1 MSKKLVTF
9 LVFSLYAPLAAFS
22 ADDPSR
28 ARLYIPVS
36 TNATVSG
43 CATCEIKVSGYSARY
58 IFGFGLG
65 LGVTS
70 SKASV
75 SGDAS
80 ANNSSLSIADYSYD
94 SGPMIDISYTFGS
107 DFTFTVGYGV
117 GSSPTSDLNIPDDSY
132 SKDWKLE
139 GKSASSS
146 FLGLGYNLGSIEIL
160 LALRSVEAAY
170 DQSYTFSGM
179 PLKFDN
185 KSSWNTTDI
194 GIGFTF

>member
-1 MSKKLVTF
+1 MYKKIVSY
-9 LVFSLYAPLAAFS
+9 LVFSLFVPLVALG

-28 ARLYIPVS
+28 ARLYIPAS
-36 TNATVSG
+36 TSSIVSG
-43 CATCEIKVSGYSARY
+43 CTTCELKVSGYSARY

-117 GSSPTSDLNIPDDSY
+117 GSSPTTDVKSSANL
-132 SKDWKLE
+132 KLE
-139 GKSASSS
+139 GKSAANF
-146 FLGLGYNLGSIEIL
+146 FLGLGYSFGIYEVL
-160 LALRSVEAAY
+160 LALRSVSATY
-170 DQSYTFSGM
+170 DITLGGTPISQVDSTWS
-179 PLKFDN
+179 
-185 KSSWNTTDI
+185 TTDI

>member
-1 MSKKLVTF
+1 MYKKITSYFVL
-9 LVFSLYAPLAAFS
+9 SLFAPLVALGDS
-22 ADDPSR
+22 SR
-28 ARLYIPVS
+28 ARLYIPAS
-36 TNATVSG
+36 TSTTVSG
-43 CATCEIKVSGYSARY
+43 CTTCELKVSGYSARY

-107 DFTFTVGYGV
+107 DFTFTLGTGV
-117 GSSPTSDLNIPDDSY
+117 GTSPTTDVITSANVNL
-132 SKDWKLE
+132 K
-139 GKSASSS
+139 GKSAANS
-146 FLGLGYNLGSIEIL
+146 FLGLGYNFGSIEIL
-160 LALRSVEAAY
+160 LGMRSVNANLN
-170 DQSYTFSGM
+170 QSYTHEYFGPVSYVA
-179 PLKFDN
+179 DYTW
-185 KSSWNTTDI
+185 SSTDL

>member
-1 MSKKLVTF
+1 MYKKITSYLV
-9 LVFSLYAPLAAFS
+9 LSLFAPLVALGDS
-22 ADDPSR
+22 SR
-28 ARLYIPVS
+28 ARLYIPAS
-36 TNATVSG
+36 TSTTVSG
-43 CATCEIKVSGYSARY
+43 CTTCELKVSGYSARY

-107 DFTFTVGYGV
+107 DFTFTVGFGV
-117 GSSPTSDLNIPDDSY
+117 GSSPTTDIKIPDTEY
-132 SKDWKLE
+132 VKDWKLE
-139 GKSASSS
+139 GTSASNF
-146 FLGLGYNLGSIEIL
+146 FLGLGYNFGIFEVL
-160 LALRSVEAAY
+160 LALRSVSTSY
-170 DQSYTFSGM
+170 DHTYTVLGTQS
-179 PLKFDN
+179 
-185 KSSWNTTDI
+185 KSQTTPSWSTTDI